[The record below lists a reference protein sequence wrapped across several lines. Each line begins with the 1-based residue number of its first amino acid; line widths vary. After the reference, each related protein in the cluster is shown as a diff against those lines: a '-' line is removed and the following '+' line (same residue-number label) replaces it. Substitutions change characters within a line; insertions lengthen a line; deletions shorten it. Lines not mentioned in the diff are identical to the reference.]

1 MKAPGFKGEQKSLRT
16 CVVLQAQS
24 STEIK
29 NYRDRSPIGVSIEIL
44 HLLSTCQQITV
55 RDTFASPLPQ
65 SDNDFNSTT
74 GSGLN
79 VELVPQERP

>member
-16 CVVLQAQS
+16 CVLLQAQL

-29 NYRDRSPIGVSIEIL
+29 NCRDRSHIGVSIEIL

-55 RDTFASPLPQ
+55 RDTLPHPYPSRIMTLIQ
-65 SDNDFNSTT
+65 QQGVD
-74 GSGLN
+74 
-79 VELVPQERP
+79 